1 MIVADVT
8 DEDIVEE
15 SPVVGGAAANDR
27 GMVSS
32 ADASTPAAR
41 ASALTQP
48 RDGRPRPSAGRPDEA
63 ETRPAPAPVRT
74 ALILV
79 VLVGAARRRPVGR
92 LAVHPVAST
101 TSA

>member
-15 SPVVGGAAANDR
+15 APVVGGAAANDR
-27 GMVSS
+27 GMTSS

-48 RDGRPRPSAGRPDEA
+48 RDAGARAGRRPRTTDGA
-63 ETRPAPAPVRT
+63 APRRHPVRT
-74 ALILV
+74 A
-79 VLVGAARRRPVGR
+79 
-92 LAVHPVAST
+92 
-101 TSA
+101 